1 MSSEIISGFR
11 TVTAQLTLRFA
22 LIFTLSSMAVFL
34 FTYYNLT
41 SNLDRELDETLRNKA
56 EKVNSQYK
64 EFGLAAMKE
73 ALNPEI
79 ESSTPKKMFFRIF
92 SPENKVI
99 ATSNLRGWQGT
110 SINTRAFGSLSK
122 DGEAFRTVFVRGR
135 LYKVRV
141 IYKVIEDGYIV
152 QIGYV
157 FGLLEVIGKY
167 GWIYIT
173 SMASM
178 LVLGVF
184 VGWIVVNR
192 AMKGVK
198 RVTRAAV
205 RIGEGD
211 FAQRLPMENKGEEID
226 DLARAFNE
234 MLEKIEMLIGEIRGV
249 TDNVAHDLRSP
260 LNRIRGQVEMALTSD
275 NGSEEWTETAGGV
288 IEECD
293 RLIGMINDMLEIAE
307 ANSGTFV
314 KATARVDIMAI
325 VSEAFELF
333 QPVAEDEGIKLKID
347 SSPVS
352 MITTGDLPR
361 LQRTVANLLD
371 NAIKYTPAGGTIRLS
386 VRRNRDEFMVDV
398 IDSGEGIREEDLPHI
413 FNRFYRGDRSRST
426 PGHGLG
432 LSLAQAIIRAH
443 GGNLAVKSHP
453 GQGSTFTVH
462 IPRT

>member
-1 MSSEIISGFR
+1 
-11 TVTAQLTLRFA
+11 
-22 LIFTLSSMAVFL
+22 
-34 FTYYNLT
+34 
-41 SNLDRELDETLRNKA
+41 
-56 EKVNSQYK
+56 
-64 EFGLAAMKE
+64 
-73 ALNPEI
+73 
-79 ESSTPKKMFFRIF
+79 
-92 SPENKVI
+92 
-99 ATSNLRGWQGT
+99 
-110 SINTRAFGSLSK
+110 
-122 DGEAFRTVFVRGR
+122 
-135 LYKVRV
+135 
-141 IYKVIEDGYIV
+141 
-152 QIGYV
+152 
-157 FGLLEVIGKY
+157 
-167 GWIYIT
+167 
-173 SMASM
+173 
-178 LVLGVF
+178 
-184 VGWIVVNR
+184 
-192 AMKGVK
+192 
-198 RVTRAAV
+198 
-205 RIGEGD
+205 
-211 FAQRLPMENKGEEID
+211 
-226 DLARAFNE
+226 
-234 MLEKIEMLIGEIRGV
+234 
-249 TDNVAHDLRSP
+249 
-260 LNRIRGQVEMALTSD
+260 MALTSD

-314 KATARVDIMAI
+314 KATARVDIMTI

-386 VRRNRDEFMVDV
+386 VRRNRDEFIVDV

>member
-1 MSSEIISGFR
+1 
-11 TVTAQLTLRFA
+11 
-22 LIFTLSSMAVFL
+22 MAVFL
-34 FTYYNLT
+34 FAYYNLT
-41 SNLDRELDETLRNKA
+41 SHLDRELDATLRNEA
-56 EKVNSQYK
+56 QKVNSRYK
-64 EFGLAAMKE
+64 EFGLTAMKE
-73 ALNPEI
+73 ALNREI
-79 ESSTPKKMFFRIF
+79 ELNTPKKMFFRIF
-92 SPENKVI
+92 SPKNKVI
-99 ATSNLRGWQGT
+99 AASDLKGWQGT
-110 SINTRAFGSLSK
+110 SINTRAFGSLSE

-386 VRRNRDEFMVDV
+386 VRRNRDEFIVDV
-398 IDSGEGIREEDLPHI
+398 IDSGTGISHEDLPHI
-413 FNRFYRGDRSRST
+413 FDRFYRGDRSRST

-432 LSLAQAIIRAH
+432 LSLAQAFIRAH
-443 GGNLAVKSHP
+443 GGTIAVKSLP
-453 GQGSTFTVH
+453 GQGSAFTVH

>member
-1 MSSEIISGFR
+1 MFLKSISSFR
-11 TVTAQLTLRFA
+11 TVTAQLTLLFT
-22 LIFTLSSMAVFL
+22 LIFALSSMAVFL
-34 FTYYNLT
+34 FAYYNLT
-41 SNLDRELDETLRNKA
+41 SHLDRELDATLRNEA
-56 EKVNSQYK
+56 QKVNSRYK
-64 EFGLAAMKE
+64 EFGLTAMKE
-73 ALNPEI
+73 ALNREI
-79 ESSTPKKMFFRIF
+79 ELNTPKKMFFRIF
-92 SPENKVI
+92 SPKNKVI
-99 ATSNLRGWQGT
+99 AASDLKGWQGT
-110 SINTRAFGSLSK
+110 SINTRAFGSLSE

-152 QIGYV
+152 QIGHV

-173 SMASM
+173 SMVLM

-184 VGWIVVNR
+184 AGWIVVNR

-198 RVTRAAV
+198 HVTGAAV

-234 MLEKIEMLIGEIRGV
+234 MLEKIEMLIGEIREV
-249 TDNVAHDLRSP
+249 TNNVAHDLRSP

-275 NGSEEWTETAGGV
+275 NGSDEWVETAGGV

-307 ANSGTFV
+307 TNSGTFA
-314 KATARVDIMAI
+314 KTMARVDVMAI

-333 QPVAEDEGIKLKID
+333 QPVAEDEGIKLKIE

-352 MITTGDLPR
+352 MFTMGDLPH

-386 VRRNRDEFMVDV
+386 VRRNRDEFIVDV
-398 IDSGEGIREEDLPHI
+398 IDSGTGISHEDLPHI
-413 FNRFYRGDRSRST
+413 FDRFYRGDRSRST

-432 LSLAQAIIRAH
+432 LSLAQAFIRAH
-443 GGNLAVKSHP
+443 GGTIAVKSLP
-453 GQGSTFTVH
+453 GQGSAFTVH

>member
-41 SNLDRELDETLRNKA
+41 SNLGRELDETLRNKA

-99 ATSNLRGWQGT
+99 AASNLRGWQGT

-211 FAQRLPMENKGEEID
+211 FAQRLPMENTGEEID

-275 NGSEEWTETAGGV
+275 NGSEEWTETAGG
-288 IEECD
+288 
-293 RLIGMINDMLEIAE
+293 
-307 ANSGTFV
+307 
-314 KATARVDIMAI
+314 
-325 VSEAFELF
+325 
-333 QPVAEDEGIKLKID
+333 
-347 SSPVS
+347 
-352 MITTGDLPR
+352 
-361 LQRTVANLLD
+361 
-371 NAIKYTPAGGTIRLS
+371 
-386 VRRNRDEFMVDV
+386 
-398 IDSGEGIREEDLPHI
+398 
-413 FNRFYRGDRSRST
+413 
-426 PGHGLG
+426 
-432 LSLAQAIIRAH
+432 
-443 GGNLAVKSHP
+443 
-453 GQGSTFTVH
+453 
-462 IPRT
+462 